1 MGVSFNNPSLNSLIS
16 SYAEPA
22 ERGSLLGLAMSF
34 SAFARITGPAWAG
47 FAFEFFGRHWPFFAG
62 AIIMGTMFLVALQL
76 RRPGEERK

>member
-1 MGVSFNNPSLNSLIS
+1 
-16 SYAEPA
+16 
-22 ERGSLLGLAMSF
+22 MSF

-62 AIIMGTMFLVALQL
+62 AIIMGTMFLVALKL